1 VNDNNPNDDVTI
13 DGPDENASASLAAL
27 SALGALDADEV
38 AEFQAYLSSSDNARA
53 DAASFAAVADLLGAG
68 VEPPASLKASVMSQ
82 ITAMPQLPAE
92 VVSDVTDS
100 TPATLQST
108 TAVAPVTSTPPADA
122 PVVPSPTAPTP
133 PAPAPTT
140 KASAAGQSAR
150 VSKAQQKANSRW
162 YSGPA
167 AALVAAVALVAVLL
181 GANVV
186 TSALNNGNGLQQALR
201 LAHIDAQPDA
211 MRETI
216 KLTNI
221 NDEKQ
226 VTATLVWSGALG
238 ESVLIV
244 DGLATLPDE
253 KTYELWYIGEDGPI
267 SAGIFN
273 THRSGESW
281 RVLDGAMSAG
291 DAVGVTVEPAGGSE
305 QPTTDPL
312 IVIHTS

>member
-1 VNDNNPNDDVTI
+1 VNDNNSNDEQLGTEAEDATT
-13 DGPDENASASLAAL
+13 LAAL
-27 SALGALDADEV
+27 SALGALNPDEV
-38 AEFQAYLSSSDNARA
+38 ARFEARRASSSEVHR
-53 DAASFAAVADLLGAG
+53 DAAGFAATADLLATG
-68 VEPPASLKASVMSQ
+68 VEPPASLRASLLSQ
-82 ITAMPQLPAE
+82 IASLPQLPAE
-92 VVSDVTDS
+92 NAAEATATADAVAA
-100 TPATLQST
+100 PAQPAPI
-108 TAVAPVTSTPPADA
+108 TAVPPLAA
-122 PVVPSPTAPTP
+122 
-133 PAPAPTT
+133 APAT
-140 KASAAGQSAR
+140 KASSAAQSAR
-150 VSKAQQKANSRW
+150 TSKAQQKAKSRW
-162 YSGPA
+162 YTGPA
-167 AALVAAVALVAVLL
+167 SALVAAVALVAVLI
-181 GANVV
+181 GANVL
-186 TSALNNGNGLQQALR
+186 TGAFNNGNGLQEALR

-216 KLTNI
+216 RLTNI

-226 VTATLVWSGALG
+226 VTATLVWSGQLA

-267 SAGIFN
+267 SAGVFN
-273 THRSGESW
+273 THRAGESW

>member
-1 VNDNNPNDDVTI
+1 MNDNNLNDERL
-13 DGPDENASASLAAL
+13 GNEPDDATTLAAL
-27 SALGALDADEV
+27 SALGALDADDAARFDV
-38 AEFQAYLSSSDNARA
+38 KRASSSRVQA
-53 DAASFAAVADLLGAG
+53 DAVSFAETADLLATGI
-68 VEPPASLKASVMSQ
+68 EPPPSLRASLLSQ
-82 ITAMPQLPAE
+82 IAALPQLPAE
-92 VVSDVTDS
+92 NSDVSEGSD
-100 TPATLQST
+100 PP
-108 TAVAPVTSTPPADA
+108 AVAA
-122 PVVPSPTAPTP
+122 
-133 PAPAPTT
+133 PAPAAAQPTPAGPNAAGPTPTT
-140 KASAAGQSAR
+140 KASSAAQSAR
-150 VSKAQQKANSRW
+150 TSKAQQKAKSRW

-167 AALVAAVALVAVLL
+167 SALVAAVALVAVLI
-181 GANVV
+181 GANVI
-186 TSALNNGNGLQQALR
+186 TGALNNGNGLQEALR

-216 KLTNI
+216 RLTNI

-226 VTATLVWSGALG
+226 VTATLVWSGALA

-253 KTYELWYIGEDGPI
+253 KTYELWYIGESGPI
-267 SAGIFN
+267 SAGVFN